1 MTKPQISQACYQR
14 QASIPWT
21 ACYSELPTFFA
32 MRNIKPYFYNLSVS
46 VKLYK
51 QKRIEWKLLEGRD
64 FLLTLLCF
72 LFCHIQA
79 SRKMSVPAPNRICY
93 HHLLSRGCISCSPVT
108 SHYTSPQFLSWGI
121 TGPRGL
127 KDD

>member
-1 MTKPQISQACYQR
+1 
-14 QASIPWT
+14 
-21 ACYSELPTFFA
+21 
-32 MRNIKPYFYNLSVS
+32 
-46 VKLYK
+46 
-51 QKRIEWKLLEGRD
+51 
-64 FLLTLLCF
+64 
-72 LFCHIQA
+72 
-79 SRKMSVPAPNRICY
+79 MSVPAPNRICY